1 MVLKAELGAQPPH
14 GRLGDTLLSLSQSW
28 DQSALCSL
36 HKSYK
41 QGVEQIEAGG
51 WEEIKAGLY
60 QHLGEEAGWLREEE
74 AQEIEK
80 RGSRGGEEAAPVPA
94 CAAPPCW
101 LLVHAAAASRRQ
113 GKMACQRKCPS
124 LLFLSLIS
132 FSFPYSSSASKEI
145 SAKLG
150 RAQGRIQSPGHPV
163 HGPGLNP

>member
-1 MVLKAELGAQPPH
+1 M
-14 GRLGDTLLSLSQSW
+14 
-28 DQSALCSL
+28 
-36 HKSYK
+36 
-41 QGVEQIEAGG
+41 
-51 WEEIKAGLY
+51 
-60 QHLGEEAGWLREEE
+60 REEE

-80 RGSRGGEEAAPVPA
+80 RGNRGGEEAAPMPA

-113 GKMACQRKCPS
+113 GKMSRQRKCPS

-150 RAQGRIQSPGHPV
+150 RARAQGRIQSPGHPV
-163 HGPGLNP
+163 HGPGLNTKLLSAPSFFESKAVKHDI